1 MLSKFERWTRV
12 LIIYRVVH
20 NKLDTHIFK
29 GGDRQKS
36 IFMDFSEHP
45 FILLEI
51 FFYFQIFKNES
62 KILKLKGAA
71 IYLKNS
77 YFERF

>member
-1 MLSKFERWTRV
+1 M
-12 LIIYRVVH
+12 H
-20 NKLDTHIFK
+20 NSIFNSRFHFTYPDTDTQLYFK